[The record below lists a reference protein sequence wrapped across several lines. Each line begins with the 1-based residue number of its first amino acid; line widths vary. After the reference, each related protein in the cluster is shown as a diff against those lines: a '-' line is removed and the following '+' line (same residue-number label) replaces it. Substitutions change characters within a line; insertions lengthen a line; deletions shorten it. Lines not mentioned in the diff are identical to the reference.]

1 MKAGFYETYFP
12 GLFFAGMLADELTDG
27 LKYSLDDG
35 LYYSKIKPSRERTEK
50 LLRKLSK
57 QFHLVAAINFSRQL
71 EYRENIEMEAAGW
84 QLVAPGGMYT
94 RRHFPYLFSIYG
106 YPKERGAKPPAL
118 PEGVRYASPRA
129 YSRVVKAI
137 REAVKDKVG
146 SK

>member
-1 MKAGFYETYFP
+1 MNEGFYEKYYP

-57 QFHLVAAINFSRQL
+57 QFHLVVAVNILRL
-71 EYRENIEMEAAGW
+71 DEYRENVTMEAAGW

-94 RRHFPYLFSIYG
+94 RRPFPYLFSIYG

-118 PEGVRYASPRA
+118 PDGILYASPRA
-129 YSRVVKAI
+129 YRNVVKAI
-137 REAVKDKVG
+137 REAIKGKVG